1 MRGLIGIYY
10 LILRALLRNKPRL
23 RRHLVRCRYCWIF
36 FLTDPRNAGRE
47 DLGCPFGCAALHRS
61 ERSDERSI
69 RYNASPVGK
78 AKRHQRREERR
89 RAAAEPVGA
98 AVSPAAPLEAVLVDV
113 VPGAGAQPGD
123 IQAERRIVPPEAVS
137 PKAEPEASSPCA
149 APSSPASASDEE
161 QVAAAIREAP
171 AAHGGPSCGCS
182 SPMVPAGDLPAVGS
196 GPFYPERIEYAPA
209 MVTYIR
215 VVVSLIEER
224 RVGRAEVI
232 EMLLRRKRQHG
243 FARER
248 PIDYVLRWLNEH
260 LANPP

>member
-1 MRGLIGIYY
+1 VRGLIGIYY
-10 LILRALLRNKPRL
+10 LILRALLRNQPRL
-23 RRHLVRCRYCWIF
+23 RRHLVRCRCCWIF

-89 RAAAEPVGA
+89 RAAVEPVGE
-98 AVSPAAPLEAVLVDV
+98 AVSP
-113 VPGAGAQPGD
+113 GAQPGD
-123 IQAERRIVPPEAVS
+123 RQAERRIVPPEA
-137 PKAEPEASSPCA
+137 SSPCV

-161 QVAAAIREAP
+161 QVAGAIREAP

-232 EMLLRRKRQHG
+232 EMLLRRERQHG